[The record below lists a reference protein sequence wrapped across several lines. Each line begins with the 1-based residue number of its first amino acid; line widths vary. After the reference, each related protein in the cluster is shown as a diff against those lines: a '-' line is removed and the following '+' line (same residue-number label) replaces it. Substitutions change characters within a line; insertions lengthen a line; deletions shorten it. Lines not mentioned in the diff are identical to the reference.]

1 VAFTITFPTS
11 GPCPDQILVA
21 GWLTDRGEP
30 FDSEGPGTVA
40 LRAMPVRF
48 VVSPE
53 QDALQA
59 HLEVTATVPLS
70 RLVDMLFGVSV
81 EAGADVRLTGSGEIT
96 KAALWMVLAD
106 EQDRIRIAE
115 TLERAKE
122 HGNIDEIMKR
132 MWAVVSALRPKC
144 DDRWD
149 MQTQRIVQLREI
161 GEDGGLSVE
170 EAKWHTEDP
179 QVGDVVPVPV
189 GGSVHIH
196 SLTWR
201 WLAEA
206 YPGIAEGAH
215 SHH

>member
-1 VAFTITFPTS
+1 M
-11 GPCPDQILVA
+11 LVA

-30 FDSEGPGTVA
+30 FDSEGPSTVA

-53 QDALQA
+53 QEALQA
-59 HLEVTATVPLS
+59 HVDVTATVPLT
-70 RLVDMLFGVSV
+70 RLVDMIFGISV
-81 EAGADVRLTGSGEIT
+81 EAGADVRLTGSGEVT

-106 EQDRIRIAE
+106 EQDRLRIAE

-122 HGNIDEIMKR
+122 HGNIDEIMRR
-132 MWAVVSALRPKC
+132 MWAVVSVLRPNC

-149 MQTQRIVQLREI
+149 MQTRRVVQMKEV
-161 GEDGGLSVE
+161 GVEGGLSVE
-170 EAKWHTEDP
+170 EAQWHAENP
-179 QVGDVVPVPV
+179 VPGDVVTVPV
-189 GGSVHIH
+189 DGAVHIH